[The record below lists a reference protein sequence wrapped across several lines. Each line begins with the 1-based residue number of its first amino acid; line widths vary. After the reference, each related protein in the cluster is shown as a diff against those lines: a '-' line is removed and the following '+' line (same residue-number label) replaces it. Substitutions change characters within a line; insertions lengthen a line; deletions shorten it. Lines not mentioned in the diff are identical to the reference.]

1 MSYLTN
7 EILLR
12 LAKLVAAGIIGA
24 VLYAIAV
31 LPLHVAPSFELA
43 ALCWISAAVAL
54 LLVESS
60 PIRGGLEAP
69 PGRAAAV
76 SAPLSGARK
85 ALPAG
90 AFDTAVT
97 APYHSASRPG
107 PAVLWTVGE
116 RAVPGS
122 PRLTLMRYA
131 LIIGALRLARSRAY
145 ARVP

>member
-60 PIRGGLEAP
+60 PI
-69 PGRAAAV
+69 
-76 SAPLSGARK
+76 
-85 ALPAG
+85 
-90 AFDTAVT
+90 
-97 APYHSASRPG
+97 
-107 PAVLWTVGE
+107 
-116 RAVPGS
+116 
-122 PRLTLMRYA
+122 
-131 LIIGALRLARSRAY
+131 
-145 ARVP
+145 